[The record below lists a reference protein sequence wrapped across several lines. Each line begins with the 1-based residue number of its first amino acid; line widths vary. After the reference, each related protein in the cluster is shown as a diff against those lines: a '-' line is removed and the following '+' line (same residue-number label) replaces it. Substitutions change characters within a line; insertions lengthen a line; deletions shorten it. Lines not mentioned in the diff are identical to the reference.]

1 MGARICF
8 MRKTLAVCAV
18 LLAVLAGAAVAA
30 DITGNWT
37 GSMSM
42 GDNQFTL
49 TYNFKQDGE
58 KLTGT
63 VTGPQG
69 NPLTLNDGKVQGD
82 KLTFFIS
89 FEGPN
94 GTMKIV
100 NEGTIK
106 GEEITLTTKME
117 GGQGF
122 PDMPPMTLKRS
133 K

>member
-1 MGARICF
+1 
-8 MRKTLAVCAV
+8 MRNRTLVACATLLV
-18 LLAVLAGAAVAA
+18 LLAGAALAA

-58 KLTGT
+58 KLTGS

-69 NPLTLNDGKVQGD
+69 NPLTLNEGKVQGD
-82 KLTFFIS
+82 KIS
-89 FEGPN
+89 FNVSVEGPN
-94 GTMKIV
+94 GTFKIV
-100 NEGTIK
+100 SEGTIK
-106 GEEITLTTKME
+106 GEEITITSKM
-117 GGQGF
+117 GGGDGGGPQ
-122 PDMPPMTLKRS
+122 MPPMTLKRA

>member
-1 MGARICF
+1 
-8 MRKTLAVCAV
+8 MRNRNLVACAT
-18 LLAVLAGAAVAA
+18 LLALLAGAAVAS

-69 NPLTLNDGKVQGD
+69 DPLTLNEGKIQGD
-82 KLTFFIS
+82 KLS
-89 FEGPN
+89 FHVLIEGPN
-94 GTMKIV
+94 GSFKIE

-106 GEEITLTTKME
+106 GEEITLTSKM
-117 GGQGF
+117 GGG
-122 PDMPPMTLKRS
+122 DGGGRGMPPMTLKRT